1 MSPVHTVFNSDIQKN
16 FTCISGE
23 CWKSATSLLEE
34 VQPKEL
40 WEATS
45 VKLKKV
51 TGLGKKFPCEKE
63 PHLDESHPKLPKALD
78 TLELI

>member
-1 MSPVHTVFNSDIQKN
+1 M
-16 FTCISGE
+16 
-23 CWKSATSLLEE
+23 LEE

-51 TGLGKKFPCEKE
+51 TGIGKKFPCEKE
-63 PHLDESHPKLPKALD
+63 PQVTKRSGYSGAYLVGMPLQCFVEVQTGALVGSD
-78 TLELI
+78 SQEEYQIRGITAT